1 EHAVLDRR
9 ADADDG
15 GREITG
21 TDLSQ
26 RVDVRGIGFDDVGA
40 FAAPVL
46 DERGSVLHGHVPPPQ
61 PGQGGGRRG
70 PEASPPDDQDGGV
83 FFSQRPAFPRG
94 SGTVARSPAWT
105 GPPQV

>member
-1 EHAVLDRR
+1 RR

-26 RVDVRGIGFDDVGA
+26 RVDVRGIGFDDEGE

-46 DERGSVLHGHVPPPQ
+46 DELGIVLDGHDLPPQ

-70 PEASPPDDQDGGV
+70 PEASQPDDEDGGV
-83 FFSQRPAFPRG
+83 FVSQRPAFPRG
-94 SGTVARSPAWT
+94 SGTVTRSPSWT
-105 GPPQV
+105 